1 LNPLWKITAELKIFL
16 GDTKKPED
24 IKTFKALLQQQA
36 STRLQFSAK
45 KTMLIAQQ
53 LYEGIDIGKEGS
65 VGLITYM
72 RTDSFHI
79 SGQALTS
86 CRKLITDKYGQ
97 NYLPE
102 KPNVHASNKKGTQGA
117 HEAIRP
123 TSVEY
128 TPESIKD
135 FLTKDQYKLYELIW
149 NRFVASQM
157 KPAFYPTASPFY
169 RGISR

>member
-1 LNPLWKITAELKIFL
+1 
-16 GDTKKPED
+16 
-24 IKTFKALLQQQA
+24 
-36 STRLQFSAK
+36 
-45 KTMLIAQQ
+45 MLIAQQ

-79 SGQALTS
+79 SEQALTS
-86 CRKLITDKYGQ
+86 CRKLITDKYGKD
-97 NYLPE
+97 YIPE

-117 HEAIRP
+117 HEAVRP

-128 TPESIKD
+128 TPESVKD
-135 FLTKDQYKLYELIW
+135 FLTKDQYRLYELIW

-157 KPAFYPTASPFY
+157 KPALYAVTEVEISAGRYTFKA
-169 RGISR
+169 RGRNCSLMATPVFQDTKWRRTNKSFPHWTKTRNLN